1 MPISIG
7 DVLIWSRF
15 RGILY
20 LVICCDILT
29 ENNAFYVVSCTL
41 YTSSSNEF
49 LNKIILVEGVH
60 INDGWSILIK
70 ND

>member
-1 MPISIG
+1 MPISVG
-7 DVLIWSRF
+7 DVLLWSGF
-15 RGILY
+15 RRTPY
-20 LVICCDILT
+20 LVIRCDILT

-60 INDGWSILIK
+60 ISNGWSILIK